1 MSLLKIFHPV
11 QTKLQNICG
20 LNAERKARD
29 YSGCGA
35 LNISVQ
41 RKVGVARAGQA
52 PRTDKYL
59 RSQLGGLTLQSSP
72 ASRAEISH
80 QITLILSQEPLEE
93 MFGGYREVHLSYFS
107 IEAIFRS
114 E

>member
-1 MSLLKIFHPV
+1 MMSLLKIFHSV

-80 QITLILSQEPLEE
+80 LITLTLTVTGASRGNVWWVQGSSLVV
-93 MFGGYREVHLSYFS
+93 FFN
-107 IEAIFRS
+107 
-114 E
+114 

>member
-1 MSLLKIFHPV
+1 MMSLLRIFHPV

-35 LNISVQ
+35 LNISVW

-59 RSQLGGLTLQSSP
+59 RSQLGGLILQSSP
-72 ASRAEISH
+72 ASPELRSVIRSLSH
-80 QITLILSQEPLEE
+80 SLSQEPLEE
-93 MFGGYREVHLSYFS
+93 MFGG
-107 IEAIFRS
+107 
-114 E
+114 